1 MQYYYFCFFFK
12 VVQLLKEAELV
23 QLIGLHCHIGST
35 IRDARLYSEVTRVL
49 LEIRLKVSVISS
61 FFCCRHQGRVLI
73 DTKKTFPVV
82 G

>member
-1 MQYYYFCFFFK
+1 MIAMIISCNGAILLFLLFFK

-61 FFCCRHQGRVLI
+61 FFVV
-73 DTKKTFPVV
+73 DTRDVC
-82 G
+82 